1 LFLGFLPRK
10 GSDRRR
16 LLLTAAE
23 SEWTVVLFES
33 PNRVTQLL
41 ADLAEICGP
50 ERQVAVSRELTKVF
64 EETRAGTL
72 QELSEHYAEAPV
84 RGEVTVVLSGTGKA
98 RVAERALDPA
108 ERAKA
113 LLEEGLSRK
122 DVADRLAEETGISRN
137 TAYRLVNEL

>member
-1 LFLGFLPRK
+1 MVR
-10 GSDRRR
+10 
-16 LLLTAAE
+16 A
-23 SEWTVVLFES
+23 VLFES

-41 ADLAEICGP
+41 TDLIEVCGP

-84 RGEVTVVLSGTGKA
+84 RGEVTVVLAGTGKP
-98 RVAERALDPA
+98 RVEERPADAA

-122 DVADRLAEETGISRN
+122 DAADRLAEETGISRN

>member
-1 LFLGFLPRK
+1 M
-10 GSDRRR
+10 
-16 LLLTAAE
+16 
-23 SEWTVVLFES
+23 LFEA

-41 ADLAEICGP
+41 ADLLEVCGP

-84 RGEVTVVLSGTGKA
+84 RGEVTVVLSGTGKPH
-98 RVAERALDPA
+98 VEEPPPDPA

-113 LLEEGLSRK
+113 LLADGLSRK
-122 DVADRLAEETGISRN
+122 DVANRLAEETGISRN
-137 TAYRLVNEL
+137 AAYRLVNEL